1 MELSQQYTERVEVE
15 LGDLIFSTTRE
26 ELGKENPAANLLPF
40 ALLVMAALTGLL
52 LMKKLP
58 ARVTNTG
65 RVITEGRPTKN
76 QVEAAV
82 RESRETPPD
91 RVEERIREQL

>member
-1 MELSQQYTERVEVE
+1 MNSVRSQLASKGIDEAYKKNQTKSIAF
-15 LGDLIFSTTRE
+15 LAG
-26 ELGKENPAANLLPF
+26 
-40 ALLVMAALTGLL
+40 LTGLL
-52 LMKKLP
+52 LVKKLP

-65 RVITEGRPTKN
+65 KVVTGDRPTKN

-91 RVEERIREQL
+91 RVEDRIREQL

>member
-1 MELSQQYTERVEVE
+1 MLNS
-15 LGDLIFSTTRE
+15 GACMAM
-26 ELGKENPAANLLPF
+26 NAAFGLLDV
-40 ALLVMAALTGLL
+40 LLV
-52 LMKKLP
+52 KKLP

-65 RVITEGRPTKN
+65 KVVTGDRPTKN

-91 RVEERIREQL
+91 RVEDRIREQL